1 MMESKPPYI
10 VFDKFVFRSPVLSS
24 GSSISNYWKSK
35 VFKDAV
41 FLASRNYF
49 DDFSKVSHEEFFA
62 ANFPIQRTAMKYF
75 TRMRSRCTP
84 FGLFAG
90 VGVGSIDKECSRSQ
104 ILLDDELSFQ
114 PRARLDMNF
123 ICKLIL
129 SLSKNSL
136 IRSVSNYT
144 PNNSL
149 YRLRDRFRY
158 VDFDIV
164 NGRRKYHLSE
174 VAYSDYLEGIL
185 NLTSSGS
192 SVSSLVTFLVDEGF
206 GAEEAESYIGN
217 LIDCQIIVDE
227 LYPNVTGQDIF
238 ITVINTLDRLGV
250 LEDLKGKLVNIQ
262 RNLDLIGQAK
272 MGDCLRI
279 FSAIEEDLAST
290 GVEYDRKYIF
300 QVDLFV
306 NPVRA
311 VLDDSISAS
320 LMLGLGLLNRL
331 TSPYENPLLVKFR
344 DDFYRRYE
352 EEEIPLLEAL
362 DSDIG
367 VGFASLQPGNT
378 DENPLLDDI
387 FFRNIGNN
395 ETTVTRIDQLI
406 IDKYFKLDHAS
417 NSELIIHDEDL
428 TDYPATWSDLPITLG
443 TIIELIED
451 NTVQKGRSI
460 VMRGVAG
467 SSAAN
472 LVSRFSYGNEGIYGL
487 VNEVF
492 DRENEAVGEG
502 RIIAEIVH
510 LPEARTGNII
520 FRSNLRNYEIPFLA
534 GTGVNPDG
542 VVSLNDIY
550 VSVPGGK
557 RIVLRSLKLNKEII
571 PRLSNAHAYNNN
583 PLPVYYF
590 LSLLQNQGQRSAL
603 AFRWPELLAN
613 KKVLPRVRYKDLILS
628 PARWSFKHHDLVG
641 DSKNSEADCMS
652 TISRF
657 RAEYGVPEK
666 VLLAEGDNKLMIDFS
681 DELSVRLFF
690 AEVKNRNFILEEYFD
705 PLPDSF
711 ISSSSGSFHNQ
722 FVVGFYR
729 QPQS

>member
-1 MMESKPPYI
+1 METKQPYS
-10 VFDKFVFRSPVLSS
+10 VFNTFVFRSPVFSS
-24 GSSISNYWKSK
+24 KSLISDHWKSN
-35 VFKDAV
+35 VFRDAV

-49 DDFSKVSHEEFFA
+49 DDFSKASQEELLATNFA
-62 ANFPIQRTAMKYF
+62 VQRTAIKYF
-75 TRMRSRCTP
+75 TRMKSRCTP

-90 VGVGSIDKECSRSQ
+90 VGVGSIDKESSRSQ
-104 ILLDDELSFQ
+104 VLLDEELSFQ
-114 PRARLDMNF
+114 PRARLDMNY

-129 SLSKNSL
+129 SLSKNSI
-136 IRSVSNYT
+136 IRSVSTYT
-144 PNNSL
+144 TNNSL
-149 YRLRDRFRY
+149 YRLSDRFRY
-158 VDFDIV
+158 VDYDIV
-164 NGRRKYHLSE
+164 NGRRKYYLSE

-192 SVSSLVTFLVDEGF
+192 TVSSLIAYLVNEGF
-206 GAEEAESYIGN
+206 GAEEAESYISN
-217 LIDCQIIVDE
+217 LIDCQILVDE
-227 LYPNVTGQDIF
+227 LYPRVTGQDLF
-238 ITVINTLDRLGV
+238 TSVIDTLDRLGV
-250 LEDLKGKLVNIQ
+250 LEDLKNKLVGIQ
-262 RNLDLIGQAK
+262 SNLDLVGQSK
-272 MGDCLRI
+272 IGDCLHI
-279 FSAIEEDLAST
+279 FNKIEEDLASA

-300 QVDLFV
+300 QVDLFI

-311 VLDDSISAS
+311 ALDDSIPAS
-320 LMLGLGLLNRL
+320 LMSGLGLLNRL
-331 TSPYENPLLVKFR
+331 TATYENPLLVKFR

-378 DENPLLDDI
+378 DENPLLGDI
-387 FFRNIGNN
+387 VFRNIGNS
-395 ETTVTRIDQLI
+395 ETTITRVDQLI
-406 IDKYFKLDHAS
+406 IDKYFKLNDSS
-417 NSELIIHDEDL
+417 NSELIIYDEDL
-428 TDYPATWSDLPITLG
+428 IDLPATWSDLPITLG
-443 TIIELIED
+443 TIIELVED
-451 NTVQKGRSI
+451 NTVHKGRSI

-472 LVSRFSYGNEGIYGL
+472 LVSRFSYGNECISGL

-492 DRENEAVGEG
+492 DKENEAAGEG

-534 GTGVNPDG
+534 GTGVTRDS

-557 RIVLRSLKLNKEII
+557 RIVVRSSKLNKEII

-603 AFRWPELLAN
+603 AFRWPELLTN

-628 PARWSFKHHDLVG
+628 PARWSFKYRDLVG
-641 DSKNSEADCMS
+641 DLKNSQEESMG
-652 TISRF
+652 TIARF
-657 RAEYGVPEK
+657 RAEHGVPEK
-666 VLLAEGDNKLMIDFS
+666 VLLAEGDNKLMIDFG
-681 DELSVRLFF
+681 DELSVKLFF
-690 AEVKNRNFILEEYFD
+690 AEIKNKNFLLEEYFE
-705 PLPDSF
+705 PLSDSF
-711 ISSSSGSFHNQ
+711 ITSSSGSFHNQ
-722 FVVGFYR
+722 FVIGFYR
-729 QPQS
+729 